1 MTTRRQTRFQRTT
14 QAPGSTGPRPPTPRT
29 STFAPR
35 NRGNSPSRR
44 TRSASRDSTR
54 SNTSQRSNASSQ
66 GNRQRNRA
74 QVNPEPEDIPAPE
87 QPTTEPTTPDPVTTN
102 EQTSPGPAP
111 PDPTEPAPT
120 SDSENRSRPPTPNWT
135 GFTPQPD
142 FQQAREHER
151 QINEEE
157 GTRYNH
163 SYFRQWNRDPEVPM
177 EPLSIDEDWYLDYRD
192 PQNVKFFNKGSAKL
206 QGDSFSGKNIFSWL
220 RKIELKASEF
230 RWISTLTIDG
240 KLLTTHYAELSIAQ
254 VREAAQQIQDEGQR
268 KAQNSRMM
276 FYCFVASITQE
287 VMDKVILKKNLNN
300 LQARG
305 KSVQDGI
312 CFLKVIIDSYYANT
326 RTTTVEIRK
335 QLANLPAYMQNVAR
349 GDVTKLCQHARTL
362 NAELEAAGEK
372 TLDLVA
378 NLLAGLEKAPDVNFQ
393 RWLANKRDRW
403 VMKEIDWREDGT
415 DLMDDAES
423 FYLNLKNSKVWGHKP
438 SKESIYA
445 LQATAETDESPTSA
459 HTEAINTLASELRA
473 FTAQMSE
480 KQKREEKYK
489 WKLVPPKD
497 GESTTKRVLIDGER
511 KKYHWCVHHKAWTLH
526 TPAECKKASQ
536 GSQKKRKGH
545 TKGGSPK
552 KPKHKDPK
560 KIFNEAKVAFEA
572 LALIAQAS
580 NKMTPSFDTDSNP
593 TPSDSS
599 NDDSNKTQSTPDS
612 YQTAEYDTDES

>member
-1 MTTRRQTRFQRTT
+1 
-14 QAPGSTGPRPPTPRT
+14 
-29 STFAPR
+29 
-35 NRGNSPSRR
+35 
-44 TRSASRDSTR
+44 
-54 SNTSQRSNASSQ
+54 
-66 GNRQRNRA
+66 
-74 QVNPEPEDIPAPE
+74 
-87 QPTTEPTTPDPVTTN
+87 
-102 EQTSPGPAP
+102 
-111 PDPTEPAPT
+111 
-120 SDSENRSRPPTPNWT
+120 
-135 GFTPQPD
+135 
-142 FQQAREHER
+142 
-151 QINEEE
+151 
-157 GTRYNH
+157 
-163 SYFRQWNRDPEVPM
+163 
-177 EPLSIDEDWYLDYRD
+177 
-192 PQNVKFFNKGSAKL
+192 
-206 QGDSFSGKNIFSWL
+206 
-220 RKIELKASEF
+220 
-230 RWISTLTIDG
+230 
-240 KLLTTHYAELSIAQ
+240 
-254 VREAAQQIQDEGQR
+254 
-268 KAQNSRMM
+268 MM

-287 VMDKVILKKNLNN
+287 VMDKVILKKNLYT

-378 NLLAGLEKAPDVNFQ
+378 NLLAGLEKAPDINFQ

-497 GESTTKRVLIDGER
+497 GESTTKKVLIDGER

-545 TKGGSPK
+545 AKGGSPK

-612 YQTAEYDTDES
+612 YQTAEYDTYES

>member
-29 STFAPR
+29 STFAPTSQ
-35 NRGNSPSRR
+35 GNFPSRR

-74 QVNPEPEDIPAPE
+74 QVNPEPEDIPVP
-87 QPTTEPTTPDPVTTN
+87 EPTTPDPVTTN

-111 PDPTEPAPT
+111 PDHTEPAPT
-120 SDSENRSRPPTPNWT
+120 SDSENRSRPPTPNWP

-151 QINEEE
+151 QINDEE

-287 VMDKVILKKNLNN
+287 VMDKVILKKNLYT

-438 SKESIYA
+438 SKESIHA

-545 TKGGSPK
+545 AKGGSPK

>member
-1 MTTRRQTRFQRTT
+1 MQNNIRKGLTELNKMD
-14 QAPGSTGPRPPTPRT
+14 PK
-29 STFAPR
+29 TF
-35 NRGNSPSRR
+35 
-44 TRSASRDSTR
+44 
-54 SNTSQRSNASSQ
+54 
-66 GNRQRNRA
+66 
-74 QVNPEPEDIPAPE
+74 
-87 QPTTEPTTPDPVTTN
+87 
-102 EQTSPGPAP
+102 
-111 PDPTEPAPT
+111 
-120 SDSENRSRPPTPNWT
+120 
-135 GFTPQPD
+135 
-142 FQQAREHER
+142 
-151 QINEEE
+151 
-157 GTRYNH
+157 
-163 SYFRQWNRDPEVPM
+163 
-177 EPLSIDEDWYLDYRD
+177 
-192 PQNVKFFNKGSAKL
+192 
-206 QGDSFSGKNIFSWL
+206 
-220 RKIELKASEF
+220 
-230 RWISTLTIDG
+230 
-240 KLLTTHYAELSIAQ
+240 ELSIAQ

-287 VMDKVILKKNLNN
+287 VMDKVILKKNLYT

-438 SKESIYA
+438 NKESIYA
-445 LQATAETDESPTSA
+445 LQATAETDDPPTSA

-545 TKGGSPK
+545 AKGGSPK